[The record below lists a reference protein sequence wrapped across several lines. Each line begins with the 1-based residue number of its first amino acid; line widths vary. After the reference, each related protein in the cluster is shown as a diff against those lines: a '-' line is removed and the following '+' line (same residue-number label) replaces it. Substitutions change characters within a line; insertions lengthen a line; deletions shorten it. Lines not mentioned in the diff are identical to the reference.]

1 MNYILY
7 ALLGAVF
14 LSISDIASKYAIDNK
29 VSNLTYVAWSHGV
42 LYVIVLTI
50 FIILCWKYQWKNFI
64 LHSSEESSN
73 SDPKTIYDILKLPND
88 WKSIISVILGG
99 VFGFLALII
108 IIMAFQRSVNI
119 GYTVAVIS
127 TTSAI
132 TAILTWLIFKDKL
145 NLFGIIGICLI
156 ISGCFLIGKSE
167 NDSKVTF
174 DDK

>member
-7 ALLGAVF
+7 ALVGAFF

-29 VSNLTYVAWSHGV
+29 ISNLTYITWSHGV
-42 LYVIVLTI
+42 LYMVVLTI
-50 FIILCWKYQWKNFI
+50 FIILCLKYQWKNFI
-64 LHSSEESSN
+64 LHSKESN
-73 SDPKTIYDILKLPND
+73 SRHKTIYDILKLPND
-88 WKSIISVILGG
+88 WKSIVSVILGG

-132 TAILTWLIFKDKL
+132 TAILTRLLFNVKL
-145 NLFGIIGICLI
+145 NVFGMIGICLI

-167 NDSKVTF
+167 NDSKVVF
-174 DDK
+174 DVK

>member
-1 MNYILY
+1 MNYMLY

-29 VSNLTYVAWSHGV
+29 VSNLTYITWSHGV
-42 LYVIVLTI
+42 LYVVVLTI
-50 FIILCWKYQWKNFI
+50 FIILCLKYQWKKFI
-64 LHSSEESSN
+64 LYSKESN
-73 SDPKTIYDILKLPND
+73 SRYKTLYNILKLPND
-88 WKSIISVILGG
+88 WKSIVSVILGG
-99 VFGFLALII
+99 IFGFLALII

-132 TAILTWLIFKDKL
+132 TAILTWLIFKVKL
-145 NLFGIIGICLI
+145 NFFGILGICLI

-167 NDSKVTF
+167 DDLKIDF
-174 DDK
+174 DK